1 VGDAGGSRVMTSARE
16 VAKAKLNLTLKVIG
30 RRPDGF
36 HEIESLVAFTAL
48 GDEVELEP
56 DREFGLT
63 IDGPFA
69 PALGGH
75 NLIETA
81 AATIK
86 AAVPEF
92 KLGYFRLHKVL
103 PVAAGL
109 GGGSA
114 DAAASLRLLTE
125 ANPGMIGPRAL
136 REVASRVG
144 SDMTAC
150 LESRP
155 VLMTG
160 LGEIIRPVKGMPA
173 CGVVLANP
181 GTKLDTKSVYAAL
194 KAGPAPTQQA
204 RPQVPDFGDS
214 FDALIDYASVRA
226 NVLEPVAL
234 NLTPAI
240 GEVLDG
246 LSRLKGARLV
256 RLSGSGPTCFALFA
270 SEDEAKLAGAEFG
283 TAHPEWWVAASAV
296 GGSAAN

>member
-1 VGDAGGSRVMTSARE
+1 MAARGL
-16 VAKAKLNLTLKVIG
+16 AKAKLNLTLKIIG

-48 GDEVELEP
+48 GDGVELEP
-56 DREFGLT
+56 DREFGLS

-69 PALGGH
+69 AALSGH

-81 AATIK
+81 AATLK
-86 AAVPEF
+86 AAVPAF

-103 PVAAGL
+103 PVAGGL

-114 DAAASLRLLTE
+114 DAAAALRLLSE

-160 LGEIIRPVKGMPA
+160 LGEIIAPVRGMPT

-181 GTKLDTKSVYAAL
+181 GTKLETTTVYNAL
-194 KAGPAPTQQA
+194 KAPAAPVQPA
-204 RPQVPDFGDS
+204 RPKPLDFGGS
-214 FDALIDYASVRA
+214 FDSLIDYASART
-226 NVLEPVAL
+226 NDLEPVAL

-240 GEVLDG
+240 GEVLDR
-246 LSRLKGARLV
+246 LSRLEGARLV

-270 SEDEAKLAGAEFG
+270 TESEAKRAAAELA
-283 TAHPEWWVAASAV
+283 TQPDWWVAASTLGPKEA
-296 GGSAAN
+296 SAS